1 MIQEMEKMS
10 LLNEKLLIAQMS
22 LLMDDDCNSQ
32 MAVEYC
38 STKLKNLDN
47 HQIKAK
53 KVFLSKLLLRNFS
66 SLFI

>member
-22 LLMDDDCNSQ
+22 LLMDDDCSTQ

-38 STKLKNLDN
+38 SKKSKNSEKY
-47 HQIKAK
+47 QIKAK
-53 KVFLSKLLLRNFS
+53 KVFHYNFS
-66 SLFI
+66 YSFL

>member
-53 KVFLSKLLLRNFS
+53 KVFYLNSSGIFHHYLSR
-66 SLFI
+66 